1 MIDTQREAFEKAV
14 EQAYEKPTLTSIE
27 RDGDGYMDGYVDNAW
42 WGWRAALDQ
51 AEADKADL
59 VKQCARVAN
68 EYRLDKHGHMRLV
81 DVMMALLLKE

>member
-1 MIDTQREAFEKAV
+1 MTDTQREAFEKAV
-14 EQAYEKPTLTSIE
+14 EQSYEKPTFTSME

-42 WGWRAALDQ
+42 WGWQAALAQ

-68 EYRLDKHGHMRLV
+68 GYRLDKHGHMRLV
-81 DVMMALLLKE
+81 DVMMTLLKD